1 MENTVAI
8 SRRLLLA
15 GAGAAAGAAALSA
28 CSGSDSTDNT
38 SSSAASSGA
47 GSYPVTVVHAQ
58 GELTLDAKPEK
69 VVVFDLGVLDSMV
82 ALGVDGAVVGVPQNQ
97 STYPDDLS
105 KFEGEEYTNVGSLFE
120 PDLEAIAELEPDLVI
135 VANRSASSYEAL
147 AESFPT
153 IDASAKSA
161 ESASASAS
169 ASDQSSAEQS
179 TAEEQSASD
188 EGSSEQGE
196 RRGGGGGGRGGGE
209 GGGGGRNA
217 SVEMT
222 ASLENLATILGTAFG
237 VQTEAQGKV
246 DEFNTAAAEVKSL
259 AADKGTGLALLT
271 NGDAVSALGTGSR
284 LDVIFNEFGVTPAV
298 EDVDAQTHGEAI
310 SFEFIAEA
318 NPDML
323 FVLDRAT
330 TIGQEGQSAQELLDN
345 DLVNGTNA
353 GKNGKIFYLSG
364 ASWYIVGAGLNN
376 SLSQAAEI
384 KADLE
389 Q

>member
-1 MENTVAI
+1 MENTMAV

-28 CSGSDSTDNT
+28 CSSSDSSDTA
-38 SSSAASSGA
+38 SSSAAGSAA

-82 ALGVDGAVVGVPQNQ
+82 ALGIDGAVAGVPQNQ
-97 STYPDDLS
+97 NTYPDELS
-105 KFEGEEYTNVGSLFE
+105 KFESDTYTNVGSLFE
-120 PDLEAIAELEPDLVI
+120 PDVEAIAELGPDLVI

-153 IDASAKSA
+153 IDASAVTT
-161 ESASASAS
+161 ESSGAPASGGPS
-169 ASDQSSAEQS
+169 ASDQASAG
-179 TAEEQSASD
+179 QSAS
-188 EGSSEQGE
+188 EERSSDQGQ
-196 RRGGGGGGRGGGE
+196 RRGGGGRGGGE
-209 GGGGGRNA
+209 GGGRNS

-222 ASLENLATILGTAFG
+222 ASLKNLATILGTAFG
-237 VQTEAQGKV
+237 VQSEGQAKV
-246 DEFNTAAAEVKSL
+246 DEFTSAAAEIKSL
-259 AADKGTGLALLT
+259 ASGKGTGLALLT
-271 NGDAVSALGTGSR
+271 NGDAVSALGAGSR

-298 EDVDAQTHGEAI
+298 EDVEAQTHGEAI

-389 Q
+389 K

>member
-1 MENTVAI
+1 MAI

-28 CSGSDSTDNT
+28 CSSSDNTDNT
-38 SSSAASSGA
+38 SSEASSAA

-82 ALGVDGAVVGVPQNQ
+82 ALGIDGAVVGVPQNQ

-105 KFEGEEYTNVGSLFE
+105 KFEGGEYTNVGSLFE
-120 PDLEAIAELEPDLVI
+120 PDLEAIAELDPDLVV

-153 IDASAKSA
+153 IDASAQPA
-161 ESASASAS
+161 DSASASAS
-169 ASDQSSAEQS
+169 ASDRASAGQSSP
-179 TAEEQSASD
+179 EQSASD
-188 EGSSEQGE
+188 EGSSEQG
-196 RRGGGGGGRGGGE
+196 RRGGGGGSRGGGD
-209 GGGGGRNA
+209 GGGRNA

-237 VQTEAQGKV
+237 VQTEAQAKV
-246 DEFNTAAAEVKSL
+246 DEFTTAAAEVKSL

-298 EDVDAQTHGEAI
+298 KDVEAQTHGEAI

-353 GKNGKIFYLSG
+353 GRNGKIFYLSG